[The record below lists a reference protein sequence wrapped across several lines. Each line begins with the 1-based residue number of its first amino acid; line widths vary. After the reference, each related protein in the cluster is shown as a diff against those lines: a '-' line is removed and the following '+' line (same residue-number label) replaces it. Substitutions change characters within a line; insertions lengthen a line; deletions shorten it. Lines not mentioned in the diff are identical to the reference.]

1 MPGVQSLE
9 DILGTMTHLPCIGAQ
24 WMDPGVVRRSAYF
37 QGVSQMQVLTASQTI
52 TDCIKICEDQ
62 DTCTIGAL
70 YQISTINYCY
80 QSEEWLQFISYP
92 NTYSYSAIRK
102 GPFSQLCPHG
112 FISFLFMVKTKGD
125 LNEDSMISLLSYD
138 HIDQTSSSLD
148 ITLALG
154 NDISTKISFDG
165 EHLKE
170 KPIEKDIASYRDF
183 VEITIKCDNS
193 MFNVYING
201 HLHDVYTDI
210 TPGFDPVQYT
220 METQSDKKNIEF
232 VDIYYKMPLV
242 NGIMGY
248 YLYGSVGP
256 VDTGFTKVGR
266 SKATHISEYVEFF
279 KSDWSTEVR
288 YLTHTENQRCYR
300 DVTRNLRCIYLDF
313 IWHKYGGSGGLT
325 INQGMPSCPHGFSHF
340 INVH

>member
-1 MPGVQSLE
+1 
-9 DILGTMTHLPCIGAQ
+9 
-24 WMDPGVVRRSAYF
+24 
-37 QGVSQMQVLTASQTI
+37 MQVLTASQTI

-102 GPFSQLCPHG
+102 IPFSQLCTHG

-148 ITLALG
+148 ITLALE

-183 VEITIKCDNS
+183 VEITIECDNS

-210 TPGFDPVQYT
+210 TPGLILCNTPWKLRVIRRILSLLTFITRCLLLMVSWAT
-220 METQSDKKNIEF
+220 ISMA
-232 VDIYYKMPLV
+232 VLV
-242 NGIMGY
+242 LLILALQRLDDQRQLTYRNMWSFSSLI
-248 YLYGSVGP
+248 GP
-256 VDTGFTKVGR
+256 R
-266 SKATHISEYVEFF
+266 
-279 KSDWSTEVR
+279 R
-288 YLTHTENQRCYR
+288 
-300 DVTRNLRCIYLDF
+300 
-313 IWHKYGGSGGLT
+313 
-325 INQGMPSCPHGFSHF
+325 
-340 INVH
+340 